1 MTVHAAEMERP
12 GKPELISDID
22 GLSERIE
29 ELKKLV
35 ALKEKEVCGVLQKA
49 PHALG

>member
-12 GKPELISDID
+12 GQPDLVSDID

-35 ALKEKEVCGVLQKA
+35 ALKEKEVCT
-49 PHALG
+49 